1 MQIDIL
7 YKTIESDPK
16 STQQLVC
23 ELLQEGS
30 LKGRLANGYYVP
42 DRFTTNQKR
51 IVSQF
56 LDNNGYVDSEML
68 QKKYLIAKPD
78 EWIVKNLDSNF
89 IKIEK
94 YYIKEEKLESIA
106 AQIHSQLKTQGFL
119 ELAHV
124 LHLDFSDKFLNEF
137 LEEKCG
143 LKDYFLC
150 QGYCYSNEWL

>member
-1 MQIDIL
+1 M
-7 YKTIESDPK
+7 
-16 STQQLVC
+16 
-23 ELLQEGS
+23 
-30 LKGRLANGYYVP
+30 P

-94 YYIKEEKLESIA
+94 YYIKEEKLGVNCCS
-106 AQIHSQLKTQGFL
+106 
-119 ELAHV
+119 
-124 LHLDFSDKFLNEF
+124 DPFSA
-137 LEEKCG
+137 
-143 LKDYFLC
+143 
-150 QGYCYSNEWL
+150 